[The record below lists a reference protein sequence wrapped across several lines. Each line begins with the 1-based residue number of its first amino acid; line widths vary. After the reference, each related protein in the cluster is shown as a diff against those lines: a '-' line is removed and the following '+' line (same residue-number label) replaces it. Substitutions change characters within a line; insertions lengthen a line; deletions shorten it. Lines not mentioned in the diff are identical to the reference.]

1 MRETPA
7 WLRSLFGGAR
17 PSGPTERVRGFST
30 ADPTRSRDGVTVEGG
45 AWRVDAAEKRT
56 VRLFEVPDPELEQCL
71 LTYRARL
78 RTEGLAGRA
87 YLEMWCRLP
96 GRGEFFSRGMHQAVK
111 GTTAWCSH
119 ETPFRLKAGQR
130 PDLIKLNLV
139 VEGAGTVWVSG
150 VELLRTPL
158 A

>member
-1 MRETPA
+1 MA
-7 WLRSLFGGAR
+7 GWLRSLFGGPQ
-17 PSGPTERVRGFST
+17 PSGATERVRGFTT
-30 ADPTRSRDGVTVEGG
+30 ADPTRTRDGITVDGD
-45 AWRVDAAEKRT
+45 AWRIDAAEKRT
-56 VRLFEVPDPELEQCL
+56 VRLFEIADPELEQCL

-78 RTEGLAGRA
+78 KTESLAGRA

-96 GRGEFFSRGMHQAVK
+96 GRGEFFSKGTRQAIK

-119 ETPFRLKAGQR
+119 EIPFYLKAGQR

-139 VEGAGTVWVSG
+139 VEGAGMVWVSG